1 MKPGSLHVC
10 STRKKINNVYF
21 SLFQRAS
28 QHTKKNTT
36 QYKHLRKQ
44 VSHTSIMVVLDLNL
58 VRNHGLGSRQS
69 SYIGAGDSWSTTGTF
84 KTQDDEDEKEE
95 QARKDAVI
103 KNATHLYLQSRSIH
117 KISPSINK
125 LINLKV
131 IYLYDNKLVTIHAL
145 AHAVNLTHVYLQGNT
160 ISTTSGLS
168 KLKKLEKLYLANNKI
183 EVIEDLCNTD
193 GEGSLQ
199 ELHIE
204 NQELPTG
211 MPLVFEPEALES
223 LRFTIRIINIS
234 GNNIQTV
241 DNILQTCHRTLQKID
256 ASNNRIKSLNTM
268 NEDGGQVRFPYLKQ
282 IIFKNNPLQ
291 QKSGTKKYRQGLVT
305 KFESLKEL
313 DGNEI
318 SAFERKW
325 HLAFQEKEFNKLH
338 QQAQDKLAATQEQQF
353 QSMNSITDLIP
364 PVPDHWRSRGLPGA
378 RHQFDQ
384 VQSGSDLCEQ
394 SDVSNKQNSLTFYP
408 FIFHFNFNET
418 TFFHSLKPA
427 PTPTNVLMLRLL
439 QLNSWRANKLCTKNH
454 NYEITFKQFKV
465 KNSWATSE
473 HHSASVSKH

>member
-1 MKPGSLHVC
+1 M
-10 STRKKINNVYF
+10 
-21 SLFQRAS
+21 
-28 QHTKKNTT
+28 
-36 QYKHLRKQ
+36 
-44 VSHTSIMVVLDLNL
+44 
-58 VRNHGLGSRQS
+58 
-69 SYIGAGDSWSTTGTF
+69 
-84 KTQDDEDEKEE
+84 
-95 QARKDAVI
+95 
-103 KNATHLYLQSRSIH
+103 
-117 KISPSINK
+117 
-125 LINLKV
+125 
-131 IYLYDNKLVTIHAL
+131 TIHAL

-384 VQSGSDLCEQ
+384 VLA
-394 SDVSNKQNSLTFYP
+394 K
-408 FIFHFNFNET
+408 
-418 TFFHSLKPA
+418 A
-427 PTPTNVLMLRLL
+427 
-439 QLNSWRANKLCTKNH
+439 RANANERAHAEASAAEFLASEQIMHKKSQLRDHIQTIQGQEQLGDVGAPFGLGIKALDSEGDLKNLEKQQKQVTDNKGRAMKLAPMKLAPLD
-454 NYEITFKQFKV
+454 Y
-465 KNSWATSE
+465 
-473 HHSASVSKH
+473 

>member
-1 MKPGSLHVC
+1 
-10 STRKKINNVYF
+10 
-21 SLFQRAS
+21 
-28 QHTKKNTT
+28 
-36 QYKHLRKQ
+36 
-44 VSHTSIMVVLDLNL
+44 MVVLDLNL

-84 KTQDDEDEKEE
+84 KTQEDEDEKEE

-204 NQELPTG
+204 NQELPAG

-256 ASNNRIKSLNTM
+256 ASNNRITSLNTM
-268 NEDGGQVRFPYLKQ
+268 SDDGGQVRFPYLKQ

-305 KFESLKEL
+305 KFESLNEL

-325 HLAFQEKEFNKLH
+325 HLAFQEKEFNILH
-338 QQAQDKLAATQEQQF
+338 QQAQEKLAAAHEQQF
-353 QSMNSITDLIP
+353 QPMHSITDLIP

-384 VQSGSDLCEQ
+384 VLA
-394 SDVSNKQNSLTFYP
+394 K
-408 FIFHFNFNET
+408 
-418 TFFHSLKPA
+418 A
-427 PTPTNVLMLRLL
+427 
-439 QLNSWRANKLCTKNH
+439 RANANERAHAEASAAELLASEQIIHKKSQLRDHIQTIQGHEQLGDVGAPFGLGIKTLDSEGDLRNVRKQQKQVTDNKGRPMKLVPMKL
-454 NYEITFKQFKV
+454 
-465 KNSWATSE
+465 APLDD
-473 HHSASVSKH
+473 